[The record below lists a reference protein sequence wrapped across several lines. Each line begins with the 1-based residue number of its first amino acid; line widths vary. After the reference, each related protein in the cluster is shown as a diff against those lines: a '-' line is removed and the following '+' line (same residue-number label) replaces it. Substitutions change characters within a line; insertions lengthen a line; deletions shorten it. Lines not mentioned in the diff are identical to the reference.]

1 MRQETLLSERFR
13 ARFALMVNEV
23 VLIGSD
29 MLGSRDEKLGR
40 LLMSSFLRLLGQ
52 REELPLYIIL
62 WNQGVELADKGAET
76 LEFLQALESRG
87 VKIICCRTC
96 VEYFG
101 LQKRIGVG
109 QIDGMVG
116 IQSVLADHRVLTV

>member
-1 MRQETLLSERFR
+1 
-13 ARFALMVNEV
+13 MVNEV

-29 MLGSRDEKLGR
+29 MLGSRDEKLGK

-52 REELPLYIIL
+52 RDNLPLYIIL
-62 WNQGVELADKGAET
+62 WNQGVELADKSAET

-87 VKIICCRTC
+87 VRIISCRTC

-101 LQKRIGVG
+101 LQERIGVG
-109 QIDGMVG
+109 EIDGMAR
-116 IQSVLADHRVLTV
+116 IQDVLANHQVLTV